1 MAVGTPVSVDLATW
15 ETIDAHA
22 LEDYPDECCGLV
34 IEDAAGARRAHPC
47 ENIQNKLHGADPE
60 SHPRD
65 ARRAYRMDDLQVMRI
80 LDETEK
86 AGGRMTAIYHSHID
100 CDAYFSEEDQAAAIL
115 DGEPAYPGVVYLVVS
130 VVEGEIR
137 NKKAFDWDS
146 SENLFVEV
154 PLAKS

>member
-1 MAVGTPVSVDLATW
+1 
-15 ETIDAHA
+15 
-22 LEDYPDECCGLV
+22 
-34 IEDAAGARRAHPC
+34 
-47 ENIQNKLHGADPE
+47 
-60 SHPRD
+60 
-65 ARRAYRMDDLQVMRI
+65 MDDLQVMRI